1 MDISLPIWYWDTHGD
16 SIGNKIPRRPE
27 FSGLCRNDN
36 LRGRGNEKRALK
48 LCLSA
53 RFSFDWIYLF
63 GSDLK
68 HYGVTAYF
76 VTTLCV
82 LMFTRGDFAK
92 NYNLSLTKSSK
103 QSINLG

>member
-1 MDISLPIWYWDTHGD
+1 MKE
-16 SIGNKIPRRPE
+16 NKIPRRCE

-36 LRGRGNEKRALK
+36 L
-48 LCLSA
+48 SA
-53 RFSFDWIYLF
+53 RFSIDWIYLF

-82 LMFTRGDFAK
+82 LMFTRGDFCK
-92 NYNLSLTKSSK
+92 NL
-103 QSINLG
+103 QSFSHQIF

>member
-1 MDISLPIWYWDTHGD
+1 MKEG
-16 SIGNKIPRRPE
+16 KVPRRPE

-53 RFSFDWIYLF
+53 RFSIDWIYLF
-63 GSDLK
+63 GCDLK

-76 VTTLCV
+76 VTMLCV
-82 LMFTRGDFAK
+82 LMFTRGDFCK
-92 NYNLSLTKSSK
+92 NL
-103 QSINLG
+103 QSFSHQIF